1 MTMDNFRFN
10 VLERRGDEIFMD
22 FSGSNVIA
30 GRDIYIYIYNPQTKA
45 RTISGI

>member
-30 GRDIYIYIYNPQTKA
+30 GRDIYIYNPQTKA